1 MFLATWYKLRFLS
14 DLDSLT
20 PLDTQNRR
28 ESWNQVKG
36 RCCNIC
42 SMAISGCRRHP
53 KREWDSMQ
61 KIHRKGAQEI
71 RSAINEVSQSKGR

>member
-1 MFLATWYKLRFLS
+1 MLQYLQHGNKRLS
-14 DLDSLT
+14 AGTL
-20 PLDTQNRR
+20 
-28 ESWNQVKG
+28 
-36 RCCNIC
+36 
-42 SMAISGCRRHP
+42 